1 MKIIESSNYFSK
13 KISNKVY
20 KIITAK
26 TSQDIGNM
34 IGYFIKFI
42 KLKSKEK
49 YAGLDFEFNSSPE
62 GKKIALFQI
71 NLESDEKEAFIY
83 IFYPPYLSSKQTD
96 ILINLLTDDKI
107 KKILHGAESL
117 DIPYLFKNIFTN
129 SNLRNKFCHN
139 LFDTRYMCEFF
150 HLENNL
156 TDKKCKIYSL
166 LLEMKVINQKQFDML
181 IKNEEEMGPIYLI
194 DIDINKLNEN
204 TMLYSAF
211 DVLYLPELLKKFP
224 DNFIY
229 QNLIPEITCFN
240 YIDRYETI
248 FTKPFGEV
256 INKINNYFMK
266 VESFDQKL
274 SIKLIDIFQL
284 YFNWVNDTKKIL
296 SKLMEIN
303 YFKRFIDTFIKFVV
317 YKEIIKKYQIYEN
330 TDTKETIYP
339 ELLKVENTFKKVKL
353 TKNFEDFFSNIAKI
367 IRNDIN
373 TYANYT

>member
-1 MKIIESSNYFSK
+1 MKVIKSSNYFSK
-13 KISNKVY
+13 KSSDKIY

-49 YAGLDFEFNSSPE
+49 YVGLDFEFNSSPE

-71 NLESDEKEAFIY
+71 NLESDEKNSFIY
-83 IFYPPYLSSKQTD
+83 IFYPPDLSSKQTD
-96 ILINLLTDDKI
+96 VLISLLTEPMI

-117 DIPYLFKNIFTN
+117 DIPYLFKNIFIN
-129 SNLRNKFCHN
+129 NKLRNKFCHN

-150 HLENNL
+150 HLENDL
-156 TDKKCKIYSL
+156 TNKKCKIYSL
-166 LLEMKVINQKQFDML
+166 LLEMKVINQKQYDML

-240 YIDRYETI
+240 YIDRYENI
-248 FTKPFGEV
+248 FTKPFSEV

-266 VESFDQKL
+266 VETIDQKL

-284 YFNWVNDTKKIL
+284 YFNWVDDSNKIL

-303 YFKRFIDTFIKFVV
+303 YFKKFIDVFIKFVV
-317 YKEIIKKYQIYEN
+317 YKEILKKYQIYEN
-330 TDTKETIYP
+330 SDTKETIYP
-339 ELLKVENTFKKVKL
+339 ELMKVENTFKKVKL
-353 TKNFEDFFSNIAKI
+353 TKYFEEFFSNIRKI
-367 IRNDIN
+367 IRDDIN
-373 TYANYT
+373 TYANTS